1 MDHLHRD
8 ADDVLAVRL
17 TPPSRVLPPSRHA
30 LLREPAPPVNAS
42 SPPPA
47 CQGAVLQL
55 LVRELPEQQQQQQ
68 QAPPLT
74 DPSTLGPALSS
85 DWILDPAAFG
95 AGGPPTIEAAAQS
108 GGVRLWPAR
117 LQTWS
122 SREWAAVDSGVGL
135 EWMGVELSNVDDA
148 SASASG
154 AGRSAARSHHGSQQ
168 QQPRLMWRTQ
178 HYLVRDGPPRGSA
191 LADVAER
198 ALDSSLSLRFR
209 TKAPPSS
216 PSTSPTSPVAA
227 PLSSSSPLLSSH
239 LTAHVGI
246 VTNLGA
252 AVQPKHAAKPAHAD
266 SMLSANVV
274 LGFESARAQIVATAP
289 ASSPSLSSAARA
301 AASLVPAHH
310 WSLTAFGSSDGL
322 AWGVTAFKNLQWR
335 GQRIAD
341 GDVASALERLAG
353 SKYALWPWSAP
364 RLQLVSSGAG
374 LEFTYVTA
382 AKDYNLGVGVQHRFR
397 WRPSRN
403 ESEAAAAASG
413 TAAAPGAALPLPAPT
428 TVSFSATA
436 MGHLVGSVHAPLT
449 RRWVVSAR
457 AHGQLTNG
465 ESMLHLGT
473 RLALNDAQSVGIS
486 VDSRGG
492 IKAALTTRRRPAP
505 TAATNK
511 ESTNNNNR
519 GVSSAFAWMAWLSRR
534 AEVQLHV
541 QAFPLLPALL
551 PAWNVP
557 TSDVMGA
564 WYSRDAALRL
574 QKPQLTIGGSIN
586 FEF

>member
-30 LLREPAPPVNAS
+30 LLREPAPPVTAS
-42 SPPPA
+42 STPPA

-55 LVRELPEQQQQQQ
+55 MVRELPEQQQQQQ
-68 QAPPLT
+68 QAPPPT
-74 DPSTLGPALSS
+74 DPSTLGLGPALSS
-85 DWILDPAAFG
+85 EWILDPAAFG

-117 LQTWS
+117 LKTWS
-122 SREWAAVDSGVGL
+122 SREWGAMDSGVGL

-148 SASASG
+148 SASA
-154 AGRSAARSHHGSQQ
+154 AGHSAARRHHDSQQQQQ

-209 TKAPPSS
+209 TKAPSS
-216 PSTSPTSPVAA
+216 PSTASAA
-227 PLSSSSPLLSSH
+227 PVPAAPSSSSPLLSSH
-239 LTAHVGI
+239 LTAHVGV

-252 AVQPKHAAKPAHAD
+252 AVQPKHVAKPAHAD

-274 LGFESARAQIVATAP
+274 LGFESARARIAPAVSSSSSSLAVATP
-289 ASSPSLSSAARA
+289 AI
-301 AASLVPAHH
+301 ASLVPAHH

-322 AWGVTAFKNLQWR
+322 AWGGTAFKNLQWR
-335 GQRIAD
+335 GARIAD
-341 GDVASALERLAG
+341 GDVASALERMAG
-353 SKYALWPWSAP
+353 SKYTLWPRSAP
-364 RLQLVSSGAG
+364 RLKLVSSGAG

-382 AKDYNLGVGVQHRFR
+382 AKDYNLGVGVQQRFR
-397 WRPSRN
+397 WMPSRD
-403 ESEAAAAASG
+403 ESEAAATTGSA
-413 TAAAPGAALPLPAPT
+413 GAVVPPPLPVPT

-449 RRWVVSAR
+449 RRWIVSAR
-457 AHGQLTNG
+457 AHAQLTNG

-473 RLALNDAQSVGIS
+473 RLALNDAQSVGLSI
-486 VDSRGG
+486 DSRGG
-492 IKAALTTRRRPAP
+492 IKAALTTRRRPA
-505 TAATNK
+505 AATNK
-511 ESTNNNNR
+511 EPTNNNR